1 MKPLCVPE
9 LDATTIIEG
18 EIYDDQEAVP
28 VGNTPFSHLADLS
41 CFHPFPLTAMHFP
54 LMVLLPCQNVG
65 LGGQGQ

>member
-9 LDATTIIEG
+9 LDATVIEG

-28 VGNTPFSHLADLS
+28 VGNTSFSQLADLS
-41 CFHPFPLTAMHFP
+41 CFNPFPLTAMHFP
-54 LMVLLPCQNVG
+54 IMVLLPPQDMG